1 MVGVCAFSGS
11 LRGLELVPSKWRYLV
26 PPTSPHQ
33 GANAT
38 GTPYPRKRAFGKH
51 AGQAASRWAAL
62 AGSEFSLF
70 LSDKKGVTQQELAE
84 NIGMSVVA
92 IAYIESGKRWARL
105 GTLNK
110 IANSLKVSVA
120 DLFKG
125 I

>member
-1 MVGVCAFSGS
+1 M
-11 LRGLELVPSKWRYLV
+11 
-26 PPTSPHQ
+26 T
-33 GANAT
+33 NAQEQ
-38 GTPYPRKRAFGKH
+38 KLMKIFGKRVSEVRK
-51 AGQAASRWAAL
+51 SR
-62 AGSEFSLF
+62 
-70 LSDKKGVTQQELAE
+70 GVTQQELAE

-92 IAYIESGKRWARL
+92 IAYIETGKRWARL